1 VGAKRDG
8 LVHVKDISKD
18 YFIQNHEQ
26 KFIAGQD
33 IDVWVKFIEP
43 KSARLGLQMFPLVE
57 RAGGGRTPV
66 SPSTVSLDDFE
77 EEDEVSGTVVRV
89 SNYGVFVDIGAG
101 VDAFLP
107 RRKMKLSKRMRSYK
121 PWEIAP
127 LGSKVDGIIH
137 ELDHD
142 RKRIS
147 LTTYAV
153 EDWDEML
160 PMKREDGDSDSM
172 MVEDEEEL
180 GGSAMADN
188 LRALER
194 TLSLSMGDDEDEDED
209 GLGDDD
215 DDEGEDLSAEEI
227 RALTMGRAS
236 TPQIVID
243 DFGGG
248 GGGGARRVKAGPS
261 PEELVAERRGA
272 GSTTMEDQGEE
283 ISVEELFQ
291 DLCGKGRDYV
301 TVRDVMKWDYLQDLI
316 NDGELSQDEVAE
328 LFEEAGATNGKLQEV
343 SESCVLCAAGSNV
356 FKPLPRL
363 SRPFVWTGTGRVR
376 RVCGPAGRRPGP
388 GGGGRGVRH
397 EHARSRG
404 RG

>member
-1 VGAKRDG
+1 VRLEQRDGARPLTRAEIKAKEIFDATKEPEVARLHATADRVPLATLEPGQQLRGRIVSVKECVSLRDMLSRPRPPRSFRCSFLPSSPRFGLFVDVGAKRDG

-194 TLSLSMGDDEDEDED
+194 T
-209 GLGDDD
+209 
-215 DDEGEDLSAEEI
+215 
-227 RALTMGRAS
+227 
-236 TPQIVID
+236 
-243 DFGGG
+243 
-248 GGGGARRVKAGPS
+248 
-261 PEELVAERRGA
+261 
-272 GSTTMEDQGEE
+272 
-283 ISVEELFQ
+283 
-291 DLCGKGRDYV
+291 
-301 TVRDVMKWDYLQDLI
+301 
-316 NDGELSQDEVAE
+316 
-328 LFEEAGATNGKLQEV
+328 
-343 SESCVLCAAGSNV
+343 
-356 FKPLPRL
+356 
-363 SRPFVWTGTGRVR
+363 
-376 RVCGPAGRRPGP
+376 
-388 GGGGRGVRH
+388 
-397 EHARSRG
+397 
-404 RG
+404 